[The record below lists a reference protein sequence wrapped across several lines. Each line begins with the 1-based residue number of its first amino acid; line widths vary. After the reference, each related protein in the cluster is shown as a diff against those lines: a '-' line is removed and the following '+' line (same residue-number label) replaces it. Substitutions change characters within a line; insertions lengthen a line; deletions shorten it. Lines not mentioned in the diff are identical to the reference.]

1 MNALEDFSVAMTMYT
16 IAGMALSED
25 EFARAAQVSL
35 GKALDKDVVKTVF
48 RIFDKDGMLSKC
60 IIVFWEKSDSA
71 WDRTR
76 WSNKTLF
83 ARAEIT

>member
-1 MNALEDFSVAMTMYT
+1 MTMYT

-48 RIFDKDGMLSKC
+48 RIFDKDGMLLLMIPK
-60 IIVFWEKSDSA
+60 
-71 WDRTR
+71 
-76 WSNKTLF
+76 N
-83 ARAEIT
+83 